1 MPQVSIYWLNTY
13 TGKDPRTIKK
23 RLANL
28 PKDKHGKYD
37 SGAAF
42 EAIYAGQM
50 TELEGEFIST
60 QEAVRRLTNA
70 KRAQIDLDME
80 IKRGQ
85 RIPIDVVQDVARR
98 SFQSIATTLKA
109 NHDKVLTLELINEMF
124 ATLRDAG
131 QKLISKNDGLH
142 I

>member
-50 TELEGEFIST
+50 TELEGEFVST
-60 QEAVRRLTNA
+60 PEAVRRLTLA
-70 KRAQIDLDME
+70 KKAQIDLDME

-85 RIPIDVVQDVARR
+85 RIPIDDVKEIVGRAFM
-98 SFQSIATTLKA
+98 SVAATLKA
-109 NHDKVLTLELINEMF
+109 NRDKVLSEQQINDIF
-124 ATLRDAG
+124 AMLRDSEN
-131 QKLISKNDGLH
+131 KLVSKNGGRH